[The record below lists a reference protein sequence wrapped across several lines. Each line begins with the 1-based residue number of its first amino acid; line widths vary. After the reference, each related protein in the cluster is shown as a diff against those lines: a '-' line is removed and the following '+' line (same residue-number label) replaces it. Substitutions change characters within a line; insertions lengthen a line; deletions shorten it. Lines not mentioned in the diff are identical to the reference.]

1 MPSGQ
6 ISPELFDVKI
16 NMLIL
21 ILHVYTLSICIWSR
35 RLKLYLRKW
44 SLIQMS
50 LKKHSL
56 GLASILTTQWLAQI
70 NHFVLYIY
78 VNAKLLRNQSWV
90 RLLFSVSWDLILD
103 LILYNW
109 FSILPSR
116 GNQEPRIETRN
127 RLSTYCSVKLLTNW
141 GFISNLSPRLF

>member
-1 MPSGQ
+1 MLQLIFIMPSGQ

-70 NHFVLYIY
+70 NHVVLYMSMQNYWEISHGWGFCF
-78 VNAKLLRNQSWV
+78 LSRETWSLT
-90 RLLFSVSWDLILD
+90 
-103 LILYNW
+103 W
-109 FSILPSR
+109 FSITGSQFSLR
-116 GNQEPRIETRN
+116 VGIKNQESRHATD
-127 RLSTYCSVKLLTNW
+127 CQLTAV
-141 GFISNLSPRLF
+141 